1 MKNLKL
7 SLGFSP
13 CPNDTFIFDAMVH
26 NKIDTE
32 GIEFD
37 YFLADVEELNQKAL
51 QNIPDVSKVSFHAYL
66 FLTKNYV
73 LLNSGSAL
81 GENVGPLLISKK
93 KYSLNEIDNLRIAIP
108 GKLTTANLLLKIA
121 APKAV
126 NKTEIIFSEIENAVI
141 ENKFDAGLI
150 IHENRFTYQKKGL
163 KKIIDLGEYWE
174 KLTKTPIPLGG
185 IVAKKSLSDSIIKKL
200 NRIMKRS
207 VLFAMNNPMSSKGFV
222 KQNAQEMA
230 DDVIRKHINLYVNN
244 YTVEIGEKGRN
255 AINAL
260 IREYP

>member
-1 MKNLKL
+1 MK
-7 SLGFSP
+7 
-13 CPNDTFIFDAMVH
+13 
-26 NKIDTE
+26 
-32 GIEFD
+32 
-37 YFLADVEELNQKAL
+37 
-51 QNIPDVSKVSFHAYL
+51 
-66 FLTKNYV
+66 
-73 LLNSGSAL
+73 
-81 GENVGPLLISKK
+81 
-93 KYSLNEIDNLRIAIP
+93 
-108 GKLTTANLLLKIA
+108 
-121 APKAV
+121 
-126 NKTEIIFSEIENAVI
+126 
-141 ENKFDAGLI
+141 
-150 IHENRFTYQKKGL
+150 KKGL

-207 VLFAMNNPMSSKGFV
+207 VLFAMNNPISSKGFV

-244 YTVEIGEKGRN
+244 YTVDLGEKGRN